1 MGTVTYTPLSNMH
14 FLILSCL
21 AAAATQIV
29 PYEHVEV
36 PAEPYVHVEV
46 PAEPYIHEEPEISPL
61 ALGVVRP
68 AKTNAAPQQIAAP
81 VIAPQQFTAPQQFI
95 PQQFAAPQ
103 QFAGPVWSGYCI
115 NNLGEGVPCRKQF

>member
-1 MGTVTYTPLSNMH
+1 MGTLSNMH

-21 AAAATQIV
+21 AAAISAFPQIQ
-29 PYEHVEV
+29 
-36 PAEPYVHVEV
+36 PYVHEDVAALPYIHEEV
-46 PAEPYIHEEPEISPL
+46 LAEPYIHEEPELSQL

-68 AKTNAAPQQIAAP
+68 AKTNSEPQQIAAP
-81 VIAPQQFTAPQQFI
+81 AVVPQQFAVQ